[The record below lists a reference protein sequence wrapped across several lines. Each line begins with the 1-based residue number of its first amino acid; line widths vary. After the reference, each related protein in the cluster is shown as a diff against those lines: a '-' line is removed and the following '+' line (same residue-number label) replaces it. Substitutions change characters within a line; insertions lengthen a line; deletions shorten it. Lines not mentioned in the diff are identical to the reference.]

1 MKTIATIL
9 LLIWN
14 IGMISLILLPFTK
27 LTFIEWLTLS
37 VIIGAFYTK
46 YFVDNQNLQNKI
58 FELKELIE
66 KQNKQL

>member
-1 MKTIATIL
+1 MKTIATIS

-14 IGMISLILLPFTK
+14 IGMISLTLLPFTK
-27 LTFIEWLTLS
+27 LTLIEGLTLS

-58 FELKELIE
+58 FELKDLIE
-66 KQNKQL
+66 KQSKL

>member
-27 LTFIEWLTLS
+27 LTFIEGLTLS

-66 KQNKQL
+66 KQSKL

>member
-1 MKTIATIL
+1 MKTLATVL

-14 IGMISLILLPFTK
+14 IGMIYLILLPFTK
-27 LTFIEWLTLS
+27 LTFIEGLTLS

-66 KQNKQL
+66 KQSKL

>member
-1 MKTIATIL
+1 MKTLATVL
-9 LLIWN
+9 LLVWN

-27 LTFIEWLTLS
+27 LTFIEWQTLS

-66 KQNKQL
+66 KQK